1 MFTITF
7 CNVDQLY
14 YAYDQNNIVRVK
26 ARTREAMAVAL
37 KNL

>member
-7 CNVDQLY
+7 CNTDKLF

-26 ARTREAMAVAL
+26 ASTREAIAKAL
-37 KNL
+37 KSL